1 MACLVAGAASP
12 EISAWLCNYNQ
23 AVVAQDSTVSS
34 EQSGPLTLSIETKY
48 YKASVD
54 VQVFDSAECSE
65 ADLEAADAFICV
77 LTTEEEQ
84 TNPEEFEVHLGAGTK
99 LSEEK
104 DVATRLL
111 VKVGEVSEDSS
122 AVRLMTWAL
131 DHGFEY
137 VYIDR
142 TNLMSTA
149 NEREKEGLP
158 RLMECM
164 HSTAWRSME
173 SSVPK
178 QNVFR
183 FQEGTGTSSASS
195 GSSSNSSSSSSS
207 TTTMNS
213 VNTAS
218 GISIDDAAGNLF
230 LENEVIPVETDEEM
244 KAQNFENLMEQAMK
258 LRDDVHSGSLSD
270 EQRREKA
277 AQFALQF
284 ASVFDDDDSVDSEA

>member
-1 MACLVAGAASP
+1 
-12 EISAWLCNYNQ
+12 
-23 AVVAQDSTVSS
+23 
-34 EQSGPLTLSIETKY
+34 
-48 YKASVD
+48 
-54 VQVFDSAECSE
+54 
-65 ADLEAADAFICV
+65 
-77 LTTEEEQ
+77 
-84 TNPEEFEVHLGAGTK
+84 
-99 LSEEK
+99 
-104 DVATRLL
+104 
-111 VKVGEVSEDSS
+111 
-122 AVRLMTWAL
+122 
-131 DHGFEY
+131 
-137 VYIDR
+137 
-142 TNLMSTA
+142 
-149 NEREKEGLP
+149 
-158 RLMECM
+158 
-164 HSTAWRSME
+164 ME

-183 FQEGTGTSSASS
+183 FQEGTGTSSSSS

-218 GISIDDAAGNLF
+218 GISIDDAAVNPF
-230 LENEVIPVETDEEM
+230 LKNEVIPVETDEEM